1 MPDPHGSNAPIISP
15 FAEARRG
22 RRREG
27 MAPPRAIVL
36 LCVARLSS
44 GNVPAWENLPL
55 TRAATSPRNGSPT
68 LPRQVYVPLV
78 PRIVPPWENPLP
90 ASTIASPNAGRCGK
104 DAAQRLGLG
113 ELSGFGQR
121 MRAILPQRPGMGEMA
136 LRKISRWERRREGP
150 NRLPAETSDPLPV
163 RKGGSLPRRDDVQIR
178 AIFDARKAEILPSK
192 DDAPLA
198 LRNVPAWEN
207 SKGRRS

>member
-1 MPDPHGSNAPIISP
+1 
-15 FAEARRG
+15 
-22 RRREG
+22 

-36 LCVARLSS
+36 PCVARLSS
-44 GNVPAWENLPL
+44 GNVPAWENLLL
-55 TRAATSPRNGSPT
+55 TRAVTSPRNGTPT

-121 MRAILPQRPGMGEMA
+121 MRAILAQRPGLGEMRA
-136 LRKISRWERRREGP
+136 HKIPAWERRRGEP
-150 NRLPAETSDPLPV
+150 SRLPAETSEALSA
-163 RKGGSLPRRDDVQIR
+163 RKGSSLPRRDDVQIR
-178 AIFDARKAEILPSK
+178 AIFDVRKTEILPSK

-198 LRNVPAWEN
+198 LRNVPAWESLAGSRGKCWRSWRN
-207 SKGRRS
+207 VPAREDLTALRRRLG